1 VNEDHAADCLAAY
14 DAWAATYDVIDN
26 PLVTQSAVL
35 LDERAAWFAGARVL
49 ELGCGT
55 GRNAAFARAA
65 GARQY
70 IGVDGSPGML
80 AVARQRFGDEAVRF
94 IEADL
99 ISGAQQAGEGGRFD
113 VVLICLVLE
122 HVADITPVIAAAAAL
137 LAPRGRLVILELHAD
152 MHARGFGANFR
163 VGDREVRLPSIRHEG
178 DELAAA
184 IRAAGLTV
192 ESLRDCRPTPP
203 ALARSAKL
211 SRYGD
216 RPVLIEIVGL
226 HES

>member
-1 VNEDHAADCLAAY
+1 VSEDHASACLAAY
-14 DAWAATYDVIDN
+14 DAWAATYDAIDN
-26 PLVTQSAVL
+26 PLVTQSALL
-35 LDERAAWFAGARVL
+35 LDERAAWFACARVL

-70 IGVDGSPGML
+70 VGVDGSPGML
-80 AVARQRFGDEAVRF
+80 AVARQRFSDGGISW
-94 IEADL
+94 IEAYL
-99 ISGAQQAGEGGRFD
+99 TAGAQQAGEGAPFD
-113 VVLICLVLE
+113 IVLICLVLE
-122 HVADITPVIAAAAAL
+122 HVADVAPVIAAAAAV

-163 VGDREVRLPSIRHEG
+163 VGDREVRLPSIRHDG
-178 DELAAA
+178 DELAASVS
-184 IRAAGLTV
+184 AAGLTV
-192 ESLRDCRPTPP
+192 ASVRDCRPTPP

-226 HES
+226 HE